1 MITLDELDHK
11 VIRLLQENPRMSSR
25 AMVKRLGDI
34 SDRVVRYRIKRLLDN
49 QVLLLQANVNPQAIG
64 YPIIADILIE
74 VMPWKLS
81 ETCAKLA
88 AMPPVAY
95 VSAAYEGRHLS
106 IEVNARTERE
116 LMTFVRRHAASA
128 RRHRRRQ
135 GDGRA
140 APHQGRRGLGDPALR

>member
-1 MITLDELDHK
+1 MIALDELDHQIIK
-11 VIRLLQENPRMSSR
+11 LLQKDPRMSSR
-25 AMVKRLGDI
+25 RMAARLGDI

-49 QVLLLQANVNPQAIG
+49 KVLLLQANVNPQAIG

-81 ETCAKLA
+81 EMCAKLS

-95 VSAAYEGRHLS
+95 LSAAYEGRHLS

-116 LMTFVRRHAASA
+116 LMTFVQSTLPQLDGIVNA
-128 RRHRRRQ
+128 R
-135 GDGRA
+135 A
-140 APHQGRRGLGDPALR
+140 MVVPHLIKDVAVWEIPR